1 MEMVSCNLLPIS
13 TLCFLF
19 SFLLYWIL
27 IFSVSCLLVSL
38 TARLQ
43 VSCNCTCNCTCCM
56 WPCRS
61 RASIYACLSY
71 DLLFLEFHSVL
82 ASLSFP
88 FLVCMLMLIS
98 IQIGWSFLGLDV
110 CNKPLL
116 IV

>member
-43 VSCNCTCNCTCCM
+43 VSCNCTCCM

>member
-1 MEMVSCNLLPIS
+1 
-13 TLCFLF
+13 
-19 SFLLYWIL
+19 
-27 IFSVSCLLVSL
+27 
-38 TARLQ
+38 
-43 VSCNCTCNCTCCM
+43 
-56 WPCRS
+56 
-61 RASIYACLSY
+61 LSY